1 MRKGYVIL
9 TEEIHDPEGM
19 QRYAE
24 ASMPA
29 LRQYG
34 GRLLV
39 ADDQVEPIE
48 GEWHGTRT
56 VVVEF
61 DSIDRARA
69 WYHSDAYQAALPLR
83 QAASQSNVVIV
94 DGWAPRA
101 ASAAE

>member
-1 MRKGYVIL
+1 MSKGYVIL
-9 TEEIHDPEGM
+9 TEEIHDPAGM

-29 LRQYG
+29 LREHG

-39 ADDQVEPIE
+39 ADAPIETLE

-61 DSIDRARA
+61 DSVERARA
-69 WYHSDAYQAALPLR
+69 WYRSDGYQAALPLR
-83 QAASQSNVVIV
+83 QAASQSHVVIV
-94 DGWAPRA
+94 EGWAPRSPA
-101 ASAAE
+101 KAG